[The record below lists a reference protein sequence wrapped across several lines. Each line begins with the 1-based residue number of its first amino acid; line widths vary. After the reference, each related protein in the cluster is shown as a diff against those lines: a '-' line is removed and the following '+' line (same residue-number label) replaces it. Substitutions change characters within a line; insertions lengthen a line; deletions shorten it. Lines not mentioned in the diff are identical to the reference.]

1 MSIVKTLK
9 ISLIFALFIAVLAP
23 LAVYGDGSDIP
34 PADITDLA
42 TVGGAGSNSV
52 QLTWTAPGADGYSEP
67 ATAYDMRL
75 ATFKFTS
82 AQWSSLTRVTS
93 VPVPNNVPGSQES
106 FTLSGLNP
114 NTTYY
119 VAVRGADSFNVL
131 SQVFNIVDFTTA
143 STGPTTVSNVTF
155 VTQLEGIV
163 IPAAKSFTIAF
174 YNAGT
179 LTKAAEFTATS
190 DSSGRVALPVT
201 VSLAGGLYDI
211 SVSSSNYLR
220 KKIFEYNLASNA
232 TVALPTLPAG
242 DFNNDSIINSL
253 DSSYISTRWFSNN
266 ATADINK
273 DGVVNSIDWS
283 YLSKNWFKTGD

>member
-9 ISLIFALFIAVLAP
+9 ISLIFALFIAVSASFV
-23 LAVYGDGSDIP
+23 AHGDGSDIP

-42 TVGGAGSNSV
+42 TAGGAGSNSV

-155 VTQLEGIV
+155 VTQLEGVV
-163 IPAAKSFTIAF
+163 IPAAKSFTMAF
-174 YNAGT
+174 YNA
-179 LTKAAEFTATS
+179 
-190 DSSGRVALPVT
+190 V
-201 VSLAGGLYDI
+201 
-211 SVSSSNYLR
+211 
-220 KKIFEYNLASNA
+220 
-232 TVALPTLPAG
+232 
-242 DFNNDSIINSL
+242 
-253 DSSYISTRWFSNN
+253 
-266 ATADINK
+266 
-273 DGVVNSIDWS
+273 
-283 YLSKNWFKTGD
+283 